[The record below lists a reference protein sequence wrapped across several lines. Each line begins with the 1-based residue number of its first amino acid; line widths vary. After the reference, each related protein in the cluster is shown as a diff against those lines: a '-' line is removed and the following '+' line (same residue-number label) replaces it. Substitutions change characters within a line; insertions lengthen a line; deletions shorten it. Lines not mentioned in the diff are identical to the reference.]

1 MPRVIHFEIPVRDP
15 EKVSEFY
22 RKVFSWDITKWEGP
36 MEYWLVTTGPDEEH
50 GINGAF
56 ARKKDMIAEGVVL
69 TVQVDSLEDTIRDL
83 VNAGGSRLTP
93 RSAVPG
99 IGYFSY
105 CKDPEGNVI
114 GMMESDPSAG

>member
-1 MPRVIHFEIPVRDP
+1 M
-15 EKVSEFY
+15 
-22 RKVFSWDITKWEGP
+22 IT
-36 MEYWLVTTGPDEEH
+36 
-50 GINGAF
+50 
-56 ARKKDMIAEGVVL
+56 EGVIL
-69 TVQVDSLEDTIRDL
+69 TVQVDSLEETIRDV

-114 GMMESDPSAG
+114 GIMEPDPSAG